1 MTRIW
6 ILMFILSIATV
17 SVNALEIIDYRGI
30 SKQFDNADLYKLDR
44 QELKTSREKDGIV
57 RLNNWQ
63 GFRFDLWLKRQSFGE
78 YNNIRFESD
87 DRYLVSLSRA
97 EFEAIESW
105 IVVAQDGVPFE
116 DNSLRLIF
124 PSLREMLW
132 ISNLKR
138 IVLEN
143 FVPMPRPTK
152 FMLMKTFLATQKLQT
167 ELKPFVDIEGY
178 YFRDFLPAMSKT
190 DTHKVILCSR
200 DDLKQNLDFP
210 FHLEGAVLEK
220 TKDGT
225 YNLKSP
231 QIPGGMWVKDIT
243 YLQCDDTAIIEQG
256 CINSLINMHKLLSWE
271 VSPELEFTI
280 HKADE
285 VLRIGF
291 ADALAE
297 PQVFEGALYF
307 ELN

>member
-1 MTRIW
+1 M
-6 ILMFILSIATV
+6 
-17 SVNALEIIDYRGI
+17 
-30 SKQFDNADLYKLDR
+30 
-44 QELKTSREKDGIV
+44 
-57 RLNNWQ
+57 
-63 GFRFDLWLKRQSFGE
+63 
-78 YNNIRFESD
+78 
-87 DRYLVSLSRA
+87 
-97 EFEAIESW
+97 
-105 IVVAQDGVPFE
+105 AQDDVAFE

-124 PSLREMLW
+124 PSLREMQW
-132 ISNLKR
+132 VRNLKR

-143 FVPMPRPTK
+143 FVPMPRPSK
-152 FMLMKTFLATQKLQT
+152 FMLMQPFLDTQQLQK

-220 TKDGT
+220 TEEGT

-243 YLQCDDTAIIEQG
+243 YLQCDDTALIDQSSV
-256 CINSLINMHKLLSWE
+256 NSLINLHKLLSWDI
-271 VSPELEFTI
+271 SPELRFTI

-285 VLRIGF
+285 VLLLGF

-307 ELN
+307 ELH